1 MTSKNLFALPVILC
15 LFLKIAT
22 KLAMA
27 LLHLLSVHV
36 CFSYHPHKNKRKT
49 CCHDLL
55 KLVSHKN
62 GVQKLY
68 PLKLF
73 CYESIKS
80 SISSILSHSGM
91 ATSREKWREKSA
103 TRPVI

>member
-1 MTSKNLFALPVILC
+1 MSIFENCYKVSNGSFAHIKC
-15 LFLKIAT
+15 
-22 KLAMA
+22 
-27 LLHLLSVHV
+27 SYDG
-36 CFSYHPHKNKRKT
+36 FSYHPHKNKRKT

-73 CYESIKS
+73 CYEST
-80 SISSILSHSGM
+80 SILSHSGM